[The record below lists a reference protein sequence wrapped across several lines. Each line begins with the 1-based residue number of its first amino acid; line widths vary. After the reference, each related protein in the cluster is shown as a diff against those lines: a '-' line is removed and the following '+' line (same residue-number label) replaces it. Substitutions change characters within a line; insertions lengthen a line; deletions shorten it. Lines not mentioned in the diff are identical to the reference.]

1 MPVRSNIVGIASP
14 EALEKALRAAYYLAD
29 DAIATASYLALA
41 LGKPLLLE
49 GAPGVGKTE
58 AAKAIAAVLGRKLI
72 RLQCYEGIDA
82 SAALYEWNYPRQMLA
97 IRQAGE
103 ESIDIYGEAFLIER
117 PMLAALRAPDSTV
130 LLIDEI
136 DRADQEFEAFL
147 LEFLS
152 DFQISIPE
160 RGTLRAAEHPVVV
173 LTSNRTRDLHEA
185 LRRRCVYHWI
195 DYPTEDREA
204 RIVMMR
210 ASSVAEFDRARGR
223 RRRRQAAARTAQQGP
238 RGRRGGRLG
247 GSRDVASP
255 GRRALARRVQT
266 IDWRCAQGRGGSSLH
281 LPPARRADCGGRGVS
296 DELALPSTISV
307 FISFVA
313 LLRANG
319 FAVAPEQ
326 TTAFLAAIELLG
338 PRSLEHIRK
347 AGLATLAP
355 PPERRAT
362 YDRLFDLHF
371 RGNEAIE
378 RADGEDEEVVRLQ
391 EDGRGE
397 DEPPLADEANASG
410 LAAARAEALVE
421 RSFARDTTIDALR
434 RLSRE
439 AAARLPRRRGHRRRC
454 ARRGPFAD
462 LRRTLRESVRN
473 DGEVLRLGRLR
484 RRARPRRILLLID
497 VSGSMKART
506 AENMKLAHALSQ
518 ATRNVEVFTFGTRL
532 TRVTRALRL
541 KRREQALNAAAHL
554 VSDWDGGTRIGDALQ
569 AFLAVPRF
577 GSYARGAAVVV
588 ISDGLERGDPVALR
602 DAVAKL
608 SRRAWRV
615 SWLTPLAT
623 APGFQPQTE
632 ALIAIR
638 RFVDDLVGGG
648 TSAAVVSHLLSLGS
662 RRAA

>member
-1 MPVRSNIVGIASP
+1 
-14 EALEKALRAAYYLAD
+14 
-29 DAIATASYLALA
+29 
-41 LGKPLLLE
+41 
-49 GAPGVGKTE
+49 
-58 AAKAIAAVLGRKLI
+58 
-72 RLQCYEGIDA
+72 
-82 SAALYEWNYPRQMLA
+82 
-97 IRQAGE
+97 
-103 ESIDIYGEAFLIER
+103 
-117 PMLAALRAPDSTV
+117 
-130 LLIDEI
+130 
-136 DRADQEFEAFL
+136 
-147 LEFLS
+147 
-152 DFQISIPE
+152 
-160 RGTLRAAEHPVVV
+160 
-173 LTSNRTRDLHEA
+173 
-185 LRRRCVYHWI
+185 
-195 DYPTEDREA
+195 
-204 RIVMMR
+204 
-210 ASSVAEFDRARGR
+210 
-223 RRRRQAAARTAQQGP
+223 
-238 RGRRGGRLG
+238 
-247 GSRDVASP
+247 
-255 GRRALARRVQT
+255 
-266 IDWRCAQGRGGSSLH
+266 
-281 LPPARRADCGGRGVS
+281 VS

-355 PPERRAT
+355 PSERRAT

>member
-1 MPVRSNIVGIASP
+1 
-14 EALEKALRAAYYLAD
+14 
-29 DAIATASYLALA
+29 
-41 LGKPLLLE
+41 
-49 GAPGVGKTE
+49 
-58 AAKAIAAVLGRKLI
+58 
-72 RLQCYEGIDA
+72 
-82 SAALYEWNYPRQMLA
+82 
-97 IRQAGE
+97 
-103 ESIDIYGEAFLIER
+103 
-117 PMLAALRAPDSTV
+117 
-130 LLIDEI
+130 
-136 DRADQEFEAFL
+136 
-147 LEFLS
+147 
-152 DFQISIPE
+152 
-160 RGTLRAAEHPVVV
+160 
-173 LTSNRTRDLHEA
+173 
-185 LRRRCVYHWI
+185 
-195 DYPTEDREA
+195 
-204 RIVMMR
+204 
-210 ASSVAEFDRARGR
+210 
-223 RRRRQAAARTAQQGP
+223 
-238 RGRRGGRLG
+238 
-247 GSRDVASP
+247 
-255 GRRALARRVQT
+255 
-266 IDWRCAQGRGGSSLH
+266 
-281 LPPARRADCGGRGVS
+281 
-296 DELALPSTISV
+296 
-307 FISFVA
+307 

-355 PPERRAT
+355 PPERRTT

-371 RGNEAIE
+371 RGSEAIE
-378 RADGEDEEVVRLQ
+378 PAEGDGEEVVRLQ
-391 EDGRGE
+391 EEGRGE
-397 DEPPLADEANASG
+397 DEPPLADEANESG

-421 RSFARDTTIDALR
+421 RRFARDTTGDALR

-439 AAARLPRRRGHRRRC
+439 AAARLPRRRGHRRRR

-484 RRARPRRILLLID
+484 RRPRPRRILLLID

-506 AENMKLAHALSQ
+506 EENIKLAHALSH
-518 ATRNVEVFTFGTRL
+518 AARNVEVFTFGTRL

-541 KRREQALNAAAHL
+541 KRREQALNATAHL

-577 GSYARGAAVVV
+577 GSYARGAAVVI
-588 ISDGLERGDPVALR
+588 ISDGLERGDPAALR

-623 APGFQPQTE
+623 TAGFQPQTE

-638 RFVDDLVGGG
+638 RFVDDLVDGGS
-648 TSAAVVSHLLSLGS
+648 SAAVVTHLLSLGS

>member
-1 MPVRSNIVGIASP
+1 MAVRGNIVGIDSP
-14 EALEKALRAAYYLAD
+14 EALERALRTAYYLAD
-29 DAIATASYLALA
+29 DGLATAAYLGLA

-58 AAKAIAAVLGRKLI
+58 AAKAIAAVLGRRLI

-103 ESIDIYGEAFLIER
+103 ESIDIYGETFLIER
-117 PMLAALRAPDSTV
+117 PMLASLRAPDSTV

-160 RGTLRAAEHPVVV
+160 RGTVRAAERPVVV

-195 DYPTEDREA
+195 DYPTAEREA

-210 ASSVAEFDRARGR
+210 ASSVAESTARAVV
-223 RRRRQAAARTAQQGP
+223 AAV
-238 RGRRGGRLG
+238 GRLRREPLSKAPG
-247 GSRDVASP
+247 IAEAVDWAEAATLLHERGARWPDAFKRSIGVALKDEEDLTFIS
-255 GRRALARRVQT
+255 GRLDAL
-266 IDWRCAQGRGGSSLH
+266 H
-281 LPPARRADCGGRGVS
+281 CGGCRVS
-296 DELALPSTISV
+296 DELQLPHAARV
-307 FISFVA
+307 FVSFVA
-313 LLRANG
+313 LLRING

-338 PRSLEHIRK
+338 PRSMEAIRL

-362 YDRLFDLHF
+362 YDRLFDIHF
-371 RGNEAIE
+371 LGSEAIDH
-378 RADGEDEEVVRLQ
+378 AGAEDEEVVRLQ
-391 EDGRGE
+391 EEGRGE
-397 DEPPLADEANASG
+397 DETLLADEANESG

-421 RSFARDTTIDALR
+421 RRFAASATGDALR
-434 RLSRE
+434 KLSRE
-439 AAARLPRRRGHRRRC
+439 APARLPRRRGHRRMR
-454 ARRGPFAD
+454 ARRGPWAD

-473 DGEVLRLGRLR
+473 DGEVLRLGRLK
-484 RRARPRRILLLID
+484 RRARPRKVLLLID
-497 VSGSMKART
+497 VSGSMKGRT
-506 AENMKLAHALSQ
+506 DDNMKLAHALSH
-518 ATRNVEVFTFGTRL
+518 AAPNVEVFTFGTRL

-541 KRREQALNAAAHL
+541 KRREQALSAAAHL

-577 GSYARGAAVVV
+577 GSYARGAAVVIV
-588 ISDGLERGDPVALR
+588 SDGLERGDPSALR
-602 DAVAKL
+602 DAVAEIVAARL
-608 SRRAWRV
+608 APELADAARRRSR
-615 SWLTPLAT
+615 L
-623 APGFQPQTE
+623 
-632 ALIAIR
+632 
-638 RFVDDLVGGG
+638 
-648 TSAAVVSHLLSLGS
+648 SAADRSADRDPPFRG
-662 RRAA
+662 